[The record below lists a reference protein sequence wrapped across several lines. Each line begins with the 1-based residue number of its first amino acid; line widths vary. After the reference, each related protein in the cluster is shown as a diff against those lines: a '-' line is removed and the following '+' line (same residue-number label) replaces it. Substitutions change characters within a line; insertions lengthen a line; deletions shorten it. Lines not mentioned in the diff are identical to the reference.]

1 MNSLEYKEFAKR
13 YEKFKK
19 CNLPVPFW
27 DEERQ
32 VREYV
37 FYDENFYSNST
48 EEWQNYIVNIDLSRA
63 LEDLA
68 QTSLYFSYNC
78 GSYHMNEDGSFRVE
92 VGHSHAHSLEEVIED
107 LYKYPESFKILH
119 EDEEFYTKR
128 ELQYLKDIQNYLLSI
143 GFKDIGAPKYDEQGN
158 PVIDI
163 DRYINKNRDK
173 TN

>member
-1 MNSLEYKEFAKR
+1 MNNFEYKKNTKR

-37 FYDENFYSNST
+37 FYDKNFYSNAT
-48 EEWQNYIVNIDLSRA
+48 EEWQYYIVYSDLSRA

-68 QTSLYFSYNC
+68 LTSLYFSYNC
-78 GSYHMNEDGSFRVE
+78 GGYHMNEDGTFRFE
-92 VGHSHAHSLEEVIED
+92 VGHSHAHALEEVIED
-107 LYKYPESFKILH
+107 LYKYPETFKILP
-119 EDEEFYTKR
+119 EDEEFYSKR
-128 ELQYLKDIQNYLLSI
+128 ELQYLKDIQNYLISI
-143 GFKDIGAPKYDEQGN
+143 GLKDIGEPKYDEEGN
-158 PVIDI
+158 PVIDF
-163 DRYINKNRDK
+163 DRYQNKNREK